1 MRTDNV
7 TLTTR
12 EVVALGGILIALGKL
27 IDKDAGVYRELIDA
41 GLEDP
46 ERVIKQLR
54 TALLM

>member
-12 EVVALGGILIALGKL
+12 EVVALGGILSALGKL
-27 IDKDAGVYRELIDA
+27 IEKDAGVYRALLDA
-41 GLEDP
+41 GLDNP
-46 ERVIKQLR
+46 ASVIHQLR